1 MYSVIFL
8 ILSRNFVWTR
18 LLLKIYLLKLYLV
31 CLIIYYRSVGVLDL
45 TESQNILIYSN
56 WLITKST
63 FLMSVFWDWKFYRN
77 CENNLMAG
85 GWRDVSL
92 LGRIW
97 LVSDCC
103 GLVCAAM
110 TWSLGKNNFLP
121 FEIRNFQRRNM
132 SLTSSFF
139 EWHFFLRLLH
149 YRIRQ
154 TIAQSTRLDE

>member
-1 MYSVIFL
+1 MYTVIFFN
-8 ILSRNFVWTR
+8 ILKKIVWTR
-18 LLLKIYLLKLYLV
+18 LLLKNYLLKLFI
-31 CLIIYYRSVGVLDL
+31 CLIIYYRSVGALDL
-45 TESQNILIYSN
+45 TESQNILILSN

-63 FLMSVFWDWKFYRN
+63 FFLMSVSLDWKFYRN

-121 FEIRNFQRRNM
+121 FEIRNFQRRNT
-132 SLTSSFF
+132 SLTNFFF
-139 EWHFFLRLLH
+139 EWHFFSE
-149 YRIRQ
+149 
-154 TIAQSTRLDE
+154 ASTLQN